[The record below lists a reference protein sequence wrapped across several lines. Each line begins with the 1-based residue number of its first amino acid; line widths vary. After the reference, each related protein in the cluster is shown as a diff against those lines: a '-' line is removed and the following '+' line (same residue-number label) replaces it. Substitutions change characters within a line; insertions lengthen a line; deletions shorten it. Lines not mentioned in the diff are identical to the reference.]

1 MENAICFNCGE
12 PLFGMADAD
21 LCWDCAEDSL
31 VQPDLV
37 MMERVLNEMEQASGD
52 MERSRALAR
61 RAELNRPW

>member
-12 PLFGMADAD
+12 PLFGVADAD

-31 VQPDLV
+31 SWDFAAID
-37 MMERVLNEMEQASGD
+37 QALGD

>member
-21 LCWDCAEDSL
+21 LCWDCAEDGPMQS
-31 VQPDLV
+31 DFAK
-37 MMERVLNEMEQASGD
+37 MEQALGD